1 MSNKIQ
7 EKTIQVVVLLLIV
20 QIVYLSMEL
29 IEAKTE
35 ERAFGIVSGFSM
47 IILGLLI
54 ISIAVHKYKHE
65 KRWYTDT
72 VFEILAGIVYVSIG
86 SAVTEARWT
95 RNSLKRVS
103 S

>member
-1 MSNKIQ
+1 MSTQIK
-7 EKTIQVVVLLLIV
+7 KTIQIVVLLIVV
-20 QIVYLSMEL
+20 QIVYISMEL
-29 IEAKTE
+29 LEAKTE

-54 ISIAVHKYKHE
+54 VSIALHKYNHE

-72 VFEILAGIVYVSIG
+72 VFEILAGAVYISLG
-86 SAVTEARWT
+86 SAVTEARWN